1 MKALARS
8 LSATN
13 IAYAERLRVHPPWI
27 IVLAL
32 AAMGPLTAV
41 ASAGLMITTTA
52 GPTVSLGTGQPLT
65 DTITVAGG
73 LTEQNGI
80 PGFGGQ
86 LEILLAGSQVGVV
99 SDTFTPILN
108 NGTFNTSFLPT
119 VAGQYEWVVS
129 YSGDAVNPF
138 FRADPEME
146 TVCPGF
152 CVTTTPGPT
161 VSLGSGQ
168 PLTDTITVAGGL
180 TQKNGIP
187 GFGGELEILLAGS
200 QVGVVSDTFTPI
212 INNGTFSTSFLPTV
226 AGQYQWV
233 VSYSG
238 DAVNPIFDAGVE
250 MENVTGA
257 ATVPE
262 PSTWQLASVG
272 AILAG
277 LIALARKRQ
286 MIA

>member
-212 INNGTFSTSFLPTV
+212 IN
-226 AGQYQWV
+226 
-233 VSYSG
+233 
-238 DAVNPIFDAGVE
+238 
-250 MENVTGA
+250 
-257 ATVPE
+257 
-262 PSTWQLASVG
+262 
-272 AILAG
+272 
-277 LIALARKRQ
+277 
-286 MIA
+286 